1 MNDLIKTPAQNPTI
15 GLLICK
21 GKDNTE
27 VQYAFNGITTPMGVA
42 SYDNIQIQKLQEQL
56 PSIEEL
62 KARIQLLEEE
72 LDKKAK
78 ASRIT
83 ATIHEAKAT
92 KERKE
97 RKVVRKEDTTKE
109 NIIKALAERLE
120 ELATEVKIENVG
132 KLITF
137 KLGEDS
143 FKLDLIRQRKPKAK
157 G

>member
-1 MNDLIKTPAQNPTI
+1 MEYKTK
-15 GLLICK
+15 K
-21 GKDNTE
+21 GKKVNIPDDEIDTLVDKLDLSIAEACELWLEDN
-27 VQYAFNGITTPMGVA
+27 AL
-42 SYDNIQIQKLQEQL
+42 QINEEQ
-56 PSIEEL
+56 
-62 KARIQLLEEE
+62 EE

-97 RKVVRKEDTTKE
+97 RKVVRKEDATKE
-109 NIIKALAERLE
+109 NIIKVLAERLE
-120 ELATEVKIENVG
+120 ELATEVKIENIG

-137 KLGEDS
+137 KLGDDS
-143 FKLDLIRQRKPKAK
+143 FKLDLVRQRKPKAK

>member
-1 MNDLIKTPAQNPTI
+1 MEYKTK
-15 GLLICK
+15 K
-21 GKDNTE
+21 GKKVNIPDDEIDTLVDKLDLSIAEACELWLEDN
-27 VQYAFNGITTPMGVA
+27 A
-42 SYDNIQIQKLQEQL
+42 LQVNEEQ
-56 PSIEEL
+56 
-62 KARIQLLEEE
+62 EE

-120 ELATEVKIENVG
+120 ELATEVKIEKVG

>member
-1 MNDLIKTPAQNPTI
+1 MEYKTK
-15 GLLICK
+15 K
-21 GKDNTE
+21 GKKVNIPDDEIDTLVDKLDLSIAEACELWLEDN
-27 VQYAFNGITTPMGVA
+27 A
-42 SYDNIQIQKLQEQL
+42 LQVNEEQ
-56 PSIEEL
+56 E
-62 KARIQLLEEE
+62 A

-97 RKVVRKEDTTKE
+97 RKVVRKEDATKE

-132 KLITF
+132 KLIVF
-137 KLGEDS
+137 KLGDDS

>member
-1 MNDLIKTPAQNPTI
+1 MEYKTK
-15 GLLICK
+15 K
-21 GKDNTE
+21 GKKVNIPDDEIDTLVDKLDLSIAEACELWLEDN
-27 VQYAFNGITTPMGVA
+27 A
-42 SYDNIQIQKLQEQL
+42 LQVNEEQ
-56 PSIEEL
+56 E
-62 KARIQLLEEE
+62 A

-97 RKVVRKEDTTKE
+97 RKVVRKEDATKE
-109 NIIKALAERLE
+109 NIIKALAERLA

-137 KLGEDS
+137 KLGDDS

>member
-1 MNDLIKTPAQNPTI
+1 MEYKTKKGKKVNIPDDEIDTLVDKLDLSIAEACELWLEDNDLQVN
-15 GLLICK
+15 
-21 GKDNTE
+21 E
-27 VQYAFNGITTPMGVA
+27 E
-42 SYDNIQIQKLQEQL
+42 QE
-56 PSIEEL
+56 
-62 KARIQLLEEE
+62 A

-92 KERKE
+92 KERKV
-97 RKVVRKEDTTKE
+97 RKVVRKEDATKE

-137 KLGEDS
+137 KLGDDS
-143 FKLDLIRQRKPKAK
+143 FKLDLIRQRKLKAK

>member
-1 MNDLIKTPAQNPTI
+1 MEYKTK
-15 GLLICK
+15 K
-21 GKDNTE
+21 GKKVNIPDDEIDTLVDKLDLSIAEACELWLEDN
-27 VQYAFNGITTPMGVA
+27 AL
-42 SYDNIQIQKLQEQL
+42 QINEEQ
-56 PSIEEL
+56 
-62 KARIQLLEEE
+62 EE

-97 RKVVRKEDTTKE
+97 RKVVRKEDATKE
-109 NIIKALAERLE
+109 NIIKVLAERLE
-120 ELATEVKIENVG
+120 ELATEVKIEDVG

-137 KLGEDS
+137 KLGDDS
-143 FKLDLIRQRKPKAK
+143 FKLDLVRQRKPKAK

>member
-1 MNDLIKTPAQNPTI
+1 MEYKTK
-15 GLLICK
+15 K
-21 GKDNTE
+21 GKKVNIPDDEIDTLVDKLDLSIAEACELWLEDN
-27 VQYAFNGITTPMGVA
+27 A
-42 SYDNIQIQKLQEQL
+42 LQVNEEQ
-56 PSIEEL
+56 E
-62 KARIQLLEEE
+62 A

-97 RKVVRKEDTTKE
+97 RKGVRKEDATKE

-137 KLGEDS
+137 KLGDDS

>member
-1 MNDLIKTPAQNPTI
+1 MDYKTK
-15 GLLICK
+15 K
-21 GKDNTE
+21 GKKVNIPDDEIDTLVDKLDLSIAEACELWLEDN
-27 VQYAFNGITTPMGVA
+27 A
-42 SYDNIQIQKLQEQL
+42 LQVNEEQ
-56 PSIEEL
+56 
-62 KARIQLLEEE
+62 EE

>member
-1 MNDLIKTPAQNPTI
+1 MEYKTK
-15 GLLICK
+15 K
-21 GKDNTE
+21 GKKVNIPDDEIDTLVDKLDLSIAEACELWLEDN
-27 VQYAFNGITTPMGVA
+27 AL
-42 SYDNIQIQKLQEQL
+42 QINEEQ
-56 PSIEEL
+56 
-62 KARIQLLEEE
+62 EE

>member
-1 MNDLIKTPAQNPTI
+1 MEYKTKKGKKVNIPDDEIDTLVDKLDLSIAEACELWLEDNDL
-15 GLLICK
+15 
-21 GKDNTE
+21 
-27 VQYAFNGITTPMGVA
+27 
-42 SYDNIQIQKLQEQL
+42 QINEEQ
-56 PSIEEL
+56 
-62 KARIQLLEEE
+62 EE